1 MSHCTG
7 SAENIIV
14 GPANIEVDFV
24 DLGYTKGGIE
34 IRHEK
39 SFVDVEADQVV
50 GTVFKAYSSTKMF
63 IKTTLLE
70 ATDDN
75 LKIAWGMSSGSLSS
89 VSEAPEHHVKVIG
102 KKPGTGNNTREFE
115 FTRCVQIADGAIN
128 MTREEESSIEVEFEA
143 LKACDNTFGNLATIQ
158 TQIPND

>member
-1 MSHCTG
+1 MSCTG
-7 SAENIIV
+7 DASNVIV

-39 SFVDVEADQVV
+39 GFVDVQADQVV
-50 GTVFKAYSSTKMF
+50 GTVKKAYSETKMF

-75 LKIAWGMSSGSLSS
+75 LKIAWGMASGSLNSF
-89 VSEAPEHHVKVIG
+89 SEAPEHNVKVIG
-102 KKPGTGNNTREFE
+102 KQPGAGGGTREFE
-115 FTRCVQIADGAIN
+115 FTRAVQISDGALN

-143 LKACDNTFGNLATIQ
+143 LKNCDNTFGNLATIQ
-158 TQIPND
+158 TQVP

>member
-1 MSHCTG
+1 MSDCTG
-7 SAENIIV
+7 NAANIIV

-24 DLGYTKGGIE
+24 DLGYTKGGIA

-50 GTVFKAYSSTKMF
+50 GTVYKALSSEKMF
-63 IKTTLLE
+63 VKTTLLE

-75 LKIAWGMSSGSLSS
+75 LKIAWNMASGSLNN
-89 VSEAPEHHVKVIG
+89 VAEAIEHNVKVIG
-102 KKPGTGNNTREFE
+102 KNPGSGGGTRTFE
-115 FTRCVQIADGAIN
+115 FTRCVQISDAEMN
-128 MTREEESSIEVEFEA
+128 MTREEESSLEVEFEA

-158 TQIPND
+158 TQTS

>member
-1 MSHCTG
+1 MSNCSG
-7 SAENIIV
+7 NAENIIV

-24 DLGYTKGGIE
+24 DLGYTKGGIA

-50 GTVFKAYSSTKMF
+50 GTIFKALSSEKMF
-63 IKTTLLE
+63 VKTTLLE

-75 LKIAWGMSSGSLSS
+75 LKIAWNMGTGSLNNP
-89 VSEAPEHHVKVIG
+89 SEAIEHNVKVIG
-102 KKPGTGNNTREFE
+102 KKPGTGNNTRTFE
-115 FTRCVQIADGAIN
+115 FTRAVSISDSELM
-128 MTREEESSIEVEFEA
+128 MTREEESALEVEFEA

-158 TQIPND
+158 TQTV